1 MIVWFE
7 DEREDLEEKQGSS
20 KLARQAGIEYNDDD
34 AYNDNG
40 DDGNNNNPIST
51 VTLKTLCPSERQN
64 TKINYCGLIIVAWPY
79 HCFPNRKRQG
89 VLVLLLNE
97 MHFC

>member
-20 KLARQAGIEYNDDD
+20 KFARQAGIEYNDDD

-51 VTLKTLCPSERQN
+51 VTLKTLCRSER
-64 TKINYCGLIIVAWPY
+64 
-79 HCFPNRKRQG
+79 
-89 VLVLLLNE
+89 
-97 MHFC
+97 

>member
-51 VTLKTLCPSERQN
+51 VTLKTER
-64 TKINYCGLIIVAWPY
+64 
-79 HCFPNRKRQG
+79 
-89 VLVLLLNE
+89 
-97 MHFC
+97 

>member
-1 MIVWFE
+1 MVVWFK

-51 VTLKTLCPSERQN
+51 VTLKTLCRSER
-64 TKINYCGLIIVAWPY
+64 
-79 HCFPNRKRQG
+79 
-89 VLVLLLNE
+89 
-97 MHFC
+97 